1 MFDLV
6 IKNGK
11 IIDGSGNVW
20 FYGNLGIIGENITY
34 IGTDNEIEGKE
45 ILDAQ
50 GMYVTPGFI
59 DIHTHSDFTI
69 LQCPLAESKIRQGI
83 TTELAGHCGYSVAPI
98 NPKYF
103 EGLKKFTA
111 FMPGSLDW
119 SWDSIGGFLDKI
131 EEQGLSN
138 NFQTL
143 VGQGTLRIAVMGFEQ
158 RKASAQEM
166 EDMKQLLRECLDQGA
181 AGMSMGL
188 VYSPGSFAP
197 KEEIVELAKVL
208 KEKNKM
214 LTAHIR
220 DEGDTVEEAL
230 REVLDIAELSCVKV
244 QICHLKAQG
253 KLNWSKMDILF
264 QMIEETR
271 EKGIDVTFDV
281 YAYTKLNTLLTAL
294 LPGWAQDGGVDA
306 MVSRCSCEETR
317 RPILEELEPIALK
330 YGGWENITVASVNLP
345 ENTWTEG
352 KTLLELATE
361 TKVTPGEAMLNLL
374 RDDLCSI
381 MVVCNCMEEG
391 NVIKALKHPL
401 SMLGSDGKI
410 LATEGPLSAG
420 KPHPRNYGAFPRLL
434 SNYIRNKGI
443 MSLEEGI
450 RKMTSASAQKMGLK
464 DRGLLREGMKADIV
478 IFDFNTIKDV
488 GTFTSPH
495 HYAEGIEVV
504 IVNGALTVYKGKH
517 TGALKGKVL
526 R

>member
-6 IKNGK
+6 IKNAK
-11 IIDGSGNVW
+11 IIDGCGNAW
-20 FYGNLGIIGENITY
+20 FRGNIGVTGENISY
-34 IGTDNEIEGKE
+34 VGMNHEIKGKE
-45 ILDAQ
+45 VIDAQ
-50 GMYVTPGFI
+50 GMYTTPGFI
-59 DIHTHSDFTI
+59 DIHTHSDFTV
-69 LQCPLAESKIRQGI
+69 LQCPYAESKIRQGI

-103 EGLKKFTA
+103 DGLKKFTA
-111 FMPGSLDW
+111 FMPGSLEW
-119 SWDSIGGFLDKI
+119 NWGSISGFLNKV

-158 RKASAQEM
+158 RKATAQEM
-166 EDMKQLLRECLDQGA
+166 EDMKQLLGDCLDQGA

-197 KEEIVELAKVL
+197 QEEIVELAKVL
-208 KEKNKM
+208 HEKNKM

-230 REVLDIAELSCVKV
+230 REVLDIAEISGVKV

-253 KLNWSKMDILF
+253 KLNWSKMGHLF

-271 EKGIDVTFDV
+271 SKEIDVTFDV

-306 MVSRCSCEETR
+306 MVVRCSHDETR
-317 RPILEELEPIALK
+317 KPILQELEPIALK

-345 ENTWTEG
+345 GNTWTEG
-352 KTLLELATE
+352 KTLLDIAAE
-361 TKVTPGEAMLNLL
+361 TQTTPGEAMLNLL

-381 MVVCNCMEEG
+381 MVVCNCMDEG
-391 NVIKALKHPL
+391 NVIKALQHPL

-410 LATEGPLSAG
+410 LAVDGPLSVG

-434 SNYIRNKGI
+434 AEYVRNKEI
-443 MSLEEGI
+443 MTLEEAI

-464 DRGLLREGMKADIV
+464 DRGILREGMKADIV
-478 IFDFNTIKDV
+478 IFDFATIRDV

-495 HYAEGIEVV
+495 HYAEGIEAV
-504 IVNGALTVYKGKH
+504 IVNGALTVYRGKH